1 MEPPLNTGTV
11 IGICIFLAGLSVPSM
26 AILYAS
32 CCYDKNK
39 DAAERARS
47 NRAVGAKGKPWRK
60 RTSQVSNL
68 SASIFAMI
76 FVLAHYVIQCETA
89 KGARTCSE

>member
-11 IGICIFLAGLSVPSM
+11 IGICIFLVGLSVPSM

-39 DAAERARS
+39 DVAERARS
-47 NRAVGAKGKPWRK
+47 NRAVGAKGEAMEEKNL
-60 RTSQVSNL
+60 TSV
-68 SASIFAMI
+68 
-76 FVLAHYVIQCETA
+76 
-89 KGARTCSE
+89 

>member
-1 MEPPLNTGTV
+1 MFQGERKISWNYCRGEEPPLNTGTV

-39 DAAERARS
+39 DAAERARG
-47 NRAVGAKGKPWRK
+47 NRAVGAKGEAMEEKNL
-60 RTSQVSNL
+60 TSV
-68 SASIFAMI
+68 
-76 FVLAHYVIQCETA
+76 
-89 KGARTCSE
+89 